1 MFSEGPRDSL
11 PLHTNHHLPKSPAEP
26 CENESE
32 GSEGEKISLSK
43 AGLQQRVTVNGCSV
57 VELGDLMWQYPGLEG
72 LLDPGNKAHLF
83 PVELELHGTLLV
95 LCTLA
100 EQSRTRPVLVDKQE

>member
-1 MFSEGPRDSL
+1 MFSEGSHDFL
-11 PLHTNHHLPKSPAEP
+11 PLHTNHHLPKTPVEP

-32 GSEGEKISLSK
+32 ESEGEKISLSK
-43 AGLQQRVTVNGCSV
+43 AGLQQRVTVNDCS
-57 VELGDLMWQYPGLEG
+57 VELGDLMWQYPGLER

-100 EQSRTRPVLVDKQE
+100 EQSRKFPV